1 MDYINLNTINCKN
14 CYKCLRH
21 CPVKSISFEHNYA
34 QIMNDECILCGNC
47 FVVCPQNAKE
57 IRDDTDKAEALI
69 QSGAEVFVSLA
80 PSFIANYINEKTGQ
94 GYTLTAI
101 TGSLKKLGFTG
112 VEETAIGATMVKRQY
127 DQMIQEGCQDVII
140 SSCCHSVNQL
150 IQKYYPEVLPSLAP
164 VLSPMLAHCMDL
176 KRRHS
181 NAKTVF
187 IGPCISKK
195 AEAETYAG
203 FTDCV
208 LTFEELSL
216 WMAKKHIAIEETSD
230 GKSGEEKSGRGL
242 TRFFPVSG
250 GILKSMKKPRIDYTY
265 FSIDGIENCI
275 AAIEDIARGK
285 LTKCFIE
292 MSACAGSCTGGP
304 VMSRGK
310 NGERKFTP
318 VSNFTAIARYAGEK
332 DFEAEM
338 YSVETMRKNILTL
351 RKRKINLG
359 ENAILE
365 VLRKLGKTK
374 PEQELNCGTCGYNT
388 CRDKARAVLEEK
400 ADLYMCLPYLV
411 EKAESFSDNII
422 KNTPNGII
430 VLNETMEV
438 QQINAAACKLFNIT
452 PANILGDQVVRL
464 LDPAPF
470 LEVIQEEKN
479 IYNKHL
485 YLPDYKK
492 HIEETV
498 IFDKSYRIIIC
509 IMRDITNDEQRKES
523 REEFTRKTIEITD
536 KVIEK
541 QMTSVQEIASLLGET
556 TAETKIALTKLKES
570 VLREDR

>member
-1 MDYINLNTINCKN
+1 
-14 CYKCLRH
+14 
-21 CPVKSISFEHNYA
+21 
-34 QIMNDECILCGNC
+34 MNDDCILCGNC

-69 QSGAEVFVSLA
+69 QSGSEVFVSLA
-80 PSFIANYINEKTGQ
+80 PSFAVNYINEKTGQ
-94 GYTLTAI
+94 SYTLTAMAK
-101 TGSLKKLGFTG
+101 SLKKLGFTG
-112 VEETAIGATMVKRQY
+112 VEETAIGATMIKHQY
-127 DQMIQEGCQDVII
+127 DQMIREGSQDVII

-176 KRRHS
+176 KRRH
-181 NAKTVF
+181 NDAKTVF

-195 AEAETYAG
+195 AEAETYTG

-208 LTFEELSL
+208 LTFEELSR
-216 WMAKKHIAIEETSD
+216 WMTKKNVAIEETSD
-230 GKSGEEKSGRGL
+230 GKSGEEKNDQGL
-242 TRFFPVSG
+242 ARFFPVGG
-250 GILKSMKKPRIDYTY
+250 GILRTMEKPRIDYTY
-265 FSIDGIENCI
+265 FSVDGIENCV
-275 AAIEDIARGK
+275 AAIEDIAHGK
-285 LTKCFIE
+285 LTKCFVE
-292 MSACAGSCTGGP
+292 MSVCTGSCTGGP

-310 NGERKFTP
+310 NGERKCTP
-318 VSNFTAIARYAGEK
+318 VRSFTAIARYAGKK
-332 DFEAEM
+332 DFKTET
-338 YSVETMRKNILTL
+338 YSPETLRKNIVSL
-351 RKRKINLG
+351 RKRKIHLG

-374 PEQELNCGTCGYNT
+374 LEQELNCGTCGYNT
-388 CRDKARAVLEEK
+388 CRDKARAVLEGK

-422 KNTPNGII
+422 TNTPNGII
-430 VLNETMEV
+430 VLNENMEV
-438 QQINAAACKLFNIT
+438 QQINTAACKMFNIT
-452 PANILGDQVVRL
+452 PVNILGDQVVRL

-470 LEVIQEEKN
+470 FEVIQEGKN
-479 IYNKHL
+479 TYNKRL

-509 IMRDITNDEQRKES
+509 IMRDITEEEQRKES
-523 REEFTRKTIEITD
+523 REEFTRRTIEITD

-570 VLREDR
+570 VLQEDQ